1 MTVPRLCDF
10 VWSVF
15 LWRGELEFE
24 RVLNPVPM
32 QCGDLY
38 AAKAV
43 PGSSSNAST
52 FPDEKWTF
60 FVMSSKAR
68 ISVRFVIV
76 KVQCIPQRMYAR
88 MSVGV
93 LCLCACVMILYALSR
108 CILCDDTWFRIV

>member
-43 PGSSSNAST
+43 PGSSNAST
-52 FPDEKWTF
+52 FPDEKMDLF
-60 FVMSSKAR
+60 RHEQQGAHLSALCDCKSSVHSPAYVCAYVCGCVMS
-68 ISVRFVIV
+68 V
-76 KVQCIPQRMYAR
+76 
-88 MSVGV
+88 
-93 LCLCACVMILYALSR
+93 CV
-108 CILCDDTWFRIV
+108 